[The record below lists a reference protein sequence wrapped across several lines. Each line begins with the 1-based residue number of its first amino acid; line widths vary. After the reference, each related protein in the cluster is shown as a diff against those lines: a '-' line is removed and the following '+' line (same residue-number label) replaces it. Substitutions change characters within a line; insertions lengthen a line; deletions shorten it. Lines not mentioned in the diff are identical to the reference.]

1 MEFYFIFSKTLVYWD
16 FKRILTGCWLKILN
30 THRTQNSS
38 STVSHTF
45 ALIIDK
51 YTGWTKKKGD
61 LKKYVYCSEGH
72 KNQANQILIL
82 CMFFSTLGHL
92 V

>member
-1 MEFYFIFSKTLVYWD
+1 MSQSVEKQAQDQNLILLHFYGRHSL
-16 FKRILTGCWLKILN
+16 ILSDYHFDGPCIY
-30 THRTQNSS
+30 R
-38 STVSHTF
+38 VSQ
-45 ALIIDK
+45 
-51 YTGWTKKKGD
+51 KKVGSQ
-61 LKKYVYCSEGH
+61 KYVYCSEGH

>member
-1 MEFYFIFSKTLVYWD
+1 MLEKQI
-16 FKRILTGCWLKILN
+16 
-30 THRTQNSS
+30 
-38 STVSHTF
+38 
-45 ALIIDK
+45 ALISFD
-51 YTGWTKKKGD
+51 YAGTLLLQTVETTGWVKKKWD

>member
-1 MEFYFIFSKTLVYWD
+1 MDIMY
-16 FKRILTGCWLKILN
+16 
-30 THRTQNSS
+30 
-38 STVSHTF
+38 TVKGSEGMKSG
-45 ALIIDK
+45 I
-51 YTGWTKKKGD
+51 YRVSKKKWD

-82 CMFFSTLGHL
+82 CMFLSTLGHL

>member
-1 MEFYFIFSKTLVYWD
+1 MLDVRQEFQCSFE
-16 FKRILTGCWLKILN
+16 
-30 THRTQNSS
+30 
-38 STVSHTF
+38 TVMVSQVVCKSN
-45 ALIIDK
+45 I
-51 YTGWTKKKGD
+51 YRVSQKKVGSQ
-61 LKKYVYCSEGH
+61 KYVYCSEGH